1 MERVASGFVGM
12 GRSSEVA
19 CSSVLIGSN
28 IFPSMAG
35 TGVVRRLFG
44 LGGSLGGSSASSG

>member
-12 GRSSEVA
+12 GPMEVA